1 MRQKCIC
8 NMFNNW
14 LAFVENDG
22 NNIKARVNVQVVC
35 EKIGIG
41 GINESRLFLS
51 CHGKVRVTIIIVL
64 SGFHLHDDQ
73 LIPILCNDVYFFV
86 FVTPI
91 LLQNLITFLRKK
103 LDSQLLA

>member
-1 MRQKCIC
+1 MRQKGIC
-8 NMFNNW
+8 DMFNNW

-22 NNIKARVNVQVVC
+22 NNIKACVDVQVVC

-41 GINESRLFLS
+41 SINKSRLLLIR
-51 CHGKVRVTIIIVL
+51 HGNVRVTMIIVL
-64 SGFHLHDDQ
+64 SGFHLHNDQ
-73 LIPILCNDVYFFV
+73 LVSIFCNNVYFFML
-86 FVTPI
+86 VTPI